1 MTLPETIETTPAGV
15 PASRDGAPPPAAPRL
30 RRQGTGSAARARR
43 GWRLLRPLDRYVLG
57 EFARIFAVTAV
68 GFPLLIILID
78 LTDNLDDYLER
89 RLPIARIALSYV
101 YWMPESMFMVLP
113 AAVLFATVFA
123 VGGFTRANE
132 VTAAKASGMSFYRLI
147 APIFVGS
154 FVAAGLGLVL
164 GEVAAVTSAR
174 RTELIGE
181 NREHTTARAN
191 FVHATGDGW
200 VYKVGFLDAFTG
212 TMDRVE
218 VERRGTGPAY
228 PTIVVTAAAAEWQ
241 ADRGGWR
248 LDRGAV
254 HVLPD
259 TTTAHVVQFDS
270 LRSRH
275 FDDTPADVTQ
285 IPREPQDLGYEE
297 LGAYIAALELAGVD
311 ANELRVERALKI
323 AIPVTCIIIV
333 LFGAPL
339 ATSTQR
345 GGAAY
350 GVGISLATTVLF
362 LILIQLTKA
371 IGGTAQ
377 PLLRP
382 ELAAWLP
389 SAIFGVVG
397 ATLLARV
404 RT

>member
-1 MTLPETIETTPAGV
+1 MPA
-15 PASRDGAPPPAAPRL
+15 
-30 RRQGTGSAARARR
+30 
-43 GWRLLRPLDRYVLG
+43 RLL
-57 EFARIFAVTAV
+57 I
-68 GFPLLIILID
+68 
-78 LTDNLDDYLER
+78 
-89 RLPIARIALSYV
+89 S
-101 YWMPESMFMVLP
+101 
-113 AAVLFATVFA
+113 
-123 VGGFTRANE
+123 
-132 VTAAKASGMSFYRLI
+132 
-147 APIFVGS
+147 
-154 FVAAGLGLVL
+154 
-164 GEVAAVTSAR
+164 
-174 RTELIGE
+174 
-181 NREHTTARAN
+181 
-191 FVHATGDGW
+191 
-200 VYKVGFLDAFTG
+200 
-212 TMDRVE
+212 
-218 VERRGTGPAY
+218 
-228 PTIVVTAAAAEWQ
+228 
-241 ADRGGWR
+241 
-248 LDRGAV
+248 
-254 HVLPD
+254 
-259 TTTAHVVQFDS
+259 HVVQFDS

-285 IPREPQDLGYEE
+285 IPREPQDLGYEA
-297 LGAYIAALELAGVD
+297 LGDYIASLELAGVD
-311 ANELRVERALKI
+311 ANELRVERSLKI

-371 IGGTAQ
+371 IGGTPQ